1 MITNADLFYYLET
14 EAKKVAWKEAKLL
27 KSTME
32 IFNPVKKIKHAF
44 ANKDEI
50 TPKLIRIQI
59 IIDTYKVIW
68 TFDYLLK

>member
-14 EAKKVAWKEAKLL
+14 EARKVAWQDAKLL
-27 KSTME
+27 SGNME

-50 TPKLIRIQI
+50 NPKLLRVQI
-59 IIDTYKVIW
+59 ILDDYKVIW
-68 TFDYLLK
+68 TFNYKI